1 MSGKDRQTKRLTS
14 SYTAS
19 KILKILRTHTIP
31 IWFAWQK
38 RKFDRKSM
46 FDRKSRGK
54 EIENWFFSILINAE
68 YKQYSFPYIFSFFGN
83 IFLFVVVLP
92 IFKKLYL
99 TFLTDHE
106 IVKQLNLFLIKFQ
119 FSFMKMQKGV

>member
-1 MSGKDRQTKRLTS
+1 
-14 SYTAS
+14 
-19 KILKILRTHTIP
+19 
-31 IWFAWQK
+31 
-38 RKFDRKSM
+38 M